1 MDKPMKIC
9 IPSRGPDAGDLVD
22 ERFGRAPFFIIY
34 DTGSEKTEP
43 HKNTAA
49 ESMGGVGPKAAQFL
63 MNHAVNVLLAER
75 VGGNAVEALKAGGI
89 RVFLVEE
96 KGITVREAVSAY
108 LKGSLREQ

>member
-1 MDKPMKIC
+1 MKIC
-9 IPSRGPDAGDLVD
+9 IPSRGPDTGDLLD
-22 ERFGRAPFFIIY
+22 ERFGRAPFFIID
-34 DTGSEKTEP
+34 DTRSEKTES

-63 MNHAVNVLLAER
+63 MNHSVNVLLAER

-108 LKGSLREQ
+108 LNGSLREQ